1 VCGVCP
7 PARADEVRGEPGVVF
22 NLFSAPAMSINA
34 AFEAVPLRFRALDIT
49 DTTLGSVD
57 LAACSSRGG
66 GRGALRFDVDS
77 GNLSHSGAPLD
88 ATYERYECS
97 LASMS
102 CRWVAI
108 GAAAAGGEPAGP
120 RALAQPQL
128 DSGFARVRVEGEGAA
143 ATVTRHCMLAL
154 DTDIDCAA
162 YAAWPQA
169 VAACFAL
176 MRGAAPAEAREEW
189 VMLLTLPLLRP
200 DERFCFM
207 GVDLAR
213 VTDEAHGLL
222 GQRATATAEL
232 PLGSA
237 SISAHGVASAEFGPQ
252 GEGAIE
258 GAYLD
263 YQRERLDAHAAPSPY
278 NRFESCSV
286 EGGSVK

>member
-1 VCGVCP
+1 M
-7 PARADEVRGEPGVVF
+7 AADA
-22 NLFSAPAMSINA
+22 STNA
-34 AFEAVPLRFRALDIT
+34 D
-49 DTTLGSVD
+49 
-57 LAACSSRGG
+57 
-66 GRGALRFDVDS
+66 
-77 GNLSHSGAPLD
+77 
-88 ATYERYECS
+88 
-97 LASMS
+97 
-102 CRWVAI
+102 
-108 GAAAAGGEPAGP
+108 GEPAGA
-120 RALAQPQL
+120 RALELPLL
-128 DSGFARVRVEGEGAA
+128 DSGFARVRVESEGAA

-154 DTDIDCAA
+154 DTDIDCDA